1 MALDKVI
8 DSAKLDAQLVSIADA
23 IRSKGGT
30 TDQLTLA
37 GMVDAINAIQTGSG
51 STGLAYDMGEF
62 VLESDSN
69 GKSGIYINHNFGERP
84 EFILVWTDAYVGVTN
99 PDESNPSC
107 LGFVWFE
114 NIMGLDNWITSSAK
128 AKGTTVSFQQARGAS
143 DMTVVKPNSVS
154 YIQMSSYVTS
164 ENFRL
169 VPQGNTTYW
178 RAGITYKYFVSKAWW
193 NVGGV
198 ASAE

>member
-1 MALDKVI
+1 MALDKAV
-8 DSAKLDAQLVSIADA
+8 DSAALDAGMTAVADA
-23 IRSKGGT
+23 IRAKAGT
-30 TDQLTLA
+30 TEA
-37 GMVDAINAIQTGSG
+37 MVWPDGFKTTIEAISG
-51 STGLAYDMGEF
+51 GGGNGLSYDMGEF

-114 NIMGLDNWITSSAK
+114 NIMGLDNWLTSSTK

-143 DMTVVKPNSVS
+143 DMTVVKPSSTS

-169 VPQGNTTYW
+169 VTQGNTAYW
-178 RAGITYKYFVSKAWW
+178 RAGIIYKYFVSKAWW
-193 NVGGV
+193 NIGGV
-198 ASAE
+198 ENAE